1 MNEIDLLTLLLINNG
16 DYHSTRCARADS
28 GLLVTHYHESQQRL
42 LEHDL
47 IEFVGDELVVS
58 AYGKEIIEH
67 AVAGMLP

>member
-1 MNEIDLLTLLLINNG
+1 MNEIDLLTMLLINSG
-16 DYHSTRCARADS
+16 DYHATRCARADN
-28 GLLVTHYHESQQRL
+28 GLSVAQFEKSQQRL

-58 AYGKEIIEH
+58 AYGQEIIEH